1 MAKHI
6 AVFGSPNSGKSVFSA
21 LIADL
26 ISKDKKEVIL
36 ISGDKIVPMLPFFSK
51 GKSGLGSLFSNELNS
66 QNIAKA
72 VNILKE
78 NTNIGIMAYEL
89 KNKKDYTFEQL
100 SVLSDVL
107 DSIVDVIIWDCM
119 SDVNDIFFKFAIY
132 VSNLKVCLI
141 TADLKGLLYY
151 KTNEEYFCNIN
162 KLIFEGMSKPYSTH
176 EEVSSAIGGFDG
188 VLPFTKELEIY
199 SMAGDI
205 FWGKTIYH
213 RLYKEALELTVK
225 KLEV

>member
-6 AVFGSPNSGKSVFSA
+6 AVFGSPSSGKSVFSA

-107 DSIVDVIIWDCM
+107 D
-119 SDVNDIFFKFAIY
+119 
-132 VSNLKVCLI
+132 
-141 TADLKGLLYY
+141 
-151 KTNEEYFCNIN
+151 
-162 KLIFEGMSKPYSTH
+162 
-176 EEVSSAIGGFDG
+176 
-188 VLPFTKELEIY
+188 
-199 SMAGDI
+199 
-205 FWGKTIYH
+205 
-213 RLYKEALELTVK
+213 R
-225 KLEV
+225 